1 MVAPG
6 ETIAQVLA
14 IALTPTNA
22 GEDLTTRE
30 RLKVE
35 AQRLIAE
42 FGVDGVSTRDIVKAA
57 GQKNVASLHYYFG
70 SKERLLEE
78 LVIDATLLMEGRR
91 AVALEALIAL
101 GRSISVRDLVRVLLI
116 GSAVQDEPGDR
127 MHTVSR
133 FITALFPKYRNVFEA
148 AIGDQLN
155 VTYQRCFAMIRERA
169 PDVPPDILNTRLLF
183 FSLSVME
190 LFAARE
196 AAVEAGG
203 SARAYWGSS
212 TMIET
217 IADAMTG
224 LLLAPI
230 RSR

>member
-1 MVAPG
+1 MTAPG
-6 ETIAQVLA
+6 DVVALA
-14 IALTPTNA
+14 PAIGLGPSDV
-22 GEDLTTRE
+22 GGDLSTRE

-78 LVIDATLLMEGRR
+78 LVVDATLLMEGRR
-91 AVALEALIAL
+91 AVALGALEASGAP
-101 GRSISVRDLVRVLLI
+101 ISVRDLVRVLLV

-127 MHTVSR
+127 NRTVSR
-133 FITALFPKYRNVFEA
+133 FITALFPKYRYVFEA
-148 AIGDQLN
+148 AIGDELN

-169 PDVPPDILNTRLLF
+169 TTIAPDLLNTRLLF

-196 AAVEAGG
+196 AAMEAGG
-203 SARAYWGSS
+203 TARAYWGNPQ
-212 TMIET
+212 MIET
-217 IADAMTG
+217 MVDAMTG
-224 LLLAPI
+224 LLLAPAA
-230 RSR
+230 